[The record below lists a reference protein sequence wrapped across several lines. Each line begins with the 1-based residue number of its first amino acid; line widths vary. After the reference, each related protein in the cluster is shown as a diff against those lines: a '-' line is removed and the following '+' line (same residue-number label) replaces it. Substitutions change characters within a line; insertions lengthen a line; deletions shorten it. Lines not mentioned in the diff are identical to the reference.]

1 MRRIHYAWI
10 VAAVGF
16 VTLITAAGFRST
28 TGVLIVPLQNEFGWS
43 RATIGVAVA
52 INLCS
57 TASVGRS
64 ADWSNDSASSV
75 TIGALLGVSA
85 GSSLTVLMTAPWQLD
100 ILWGVVNGL
109 ATGAIS
115 VPLAAIIANRW
126 FVERRGL
133 VTGILTASSATGQ
146 LIFLPLLAAIVK
158 IFGRERVGV
167 VFGWIF
173 CSHMVGAAL
182 AAWGAGA
189 IRTWF
194 GGYGWAF
201 GSAGLLCLFASG
213 LVVQIARTPHLE
225 PALVPV

>member
-1 MRRIHYAWI
+1 MRRVHYAWV

-52 INLCS
+52 INL
-57 TASVGRS
+57 VLYGLGGPFS
-64 ADWSNDSASSV
+64 AALVERFGVRRV

-109 ATGAIS
+109 ATGAIAI
-115 VPLAAIIANRW
+115 PLAAIIANRW

-133 VTGILTASSATGQ
+133 VTGVLTASSATGQ
-146 LIFLPLLAAIVK
+146 LIFLPRPGCDRDALGLALRVASRSASSRSRSCCRSSRSSCAT
-158 IFGRERVGV
+158 GRP
-167 VFGWIF
+167 
-173 CSHMVGAAL
+173 
-182 AAWGAGA
+182 
-189 IRTWF
+189 T
-194 GGYGWAF
+194 
-201 GSAGLLCLFASG
+201 SA
-213 LVVQIARTPHLE
+213 
-225 PALVPV
+225 